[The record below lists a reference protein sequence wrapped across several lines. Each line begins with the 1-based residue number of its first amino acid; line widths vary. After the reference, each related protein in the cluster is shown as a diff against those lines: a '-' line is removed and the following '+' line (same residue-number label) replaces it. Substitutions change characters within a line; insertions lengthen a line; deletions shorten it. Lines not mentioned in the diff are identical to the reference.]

1 MAKKT
6 VAPEVP
12 VAVRGVQPH
21 NITDE
26 MRKSYIDYAMPF
38 ITYST
43 DTVTCLYM
51 MKWSKWRRISL
62 GSIRLCSGGE
72 TSVQSTATTLRRIVI
87 PKQKWQN
94 SPKKCFATLKRIR

>member
-26 MRKSYIDYAMPF
+26 MRKSYIDYAMTVITGRALPDARDDLSCALFQLGWGHIGKREKGF
-38 ITYST
+38 IDGVDLDGIAKLFY
-43 DTVTCLYM
+43 DGDNALREV
-51 MKWSKWRRISL
+51 
-62 GSIRLCSGGE
+62 
-72 TSVQSTATTLRRIVI
+72 SVESEI
-87 PKQKWQN
+87 
-94 SPKKCFATLKRIR
+94 